1 MSPRR
6 LVTEAV
12 PAAGRAAPVPDGAFL
27 AACDRLRA
35 SPRFRPA
42 LARYCRQMA
51 EKPAVAWPI
60 YKMFDQLDR
69 YVLSFMLIHN
79 YYAWRLEGGRAPT
92 LTALQAIVPSSPR
105 HTAGFVAALKAGQFV
120 TVEHNPADGRE
131 KWLRPAPTMVFEV
144 GRSIGAFIAC
154 LDEIDGGSP
163 ARSRALEDADALGG
177 LLQRSAAFVL
187 KNGTL
192 IHAFPRVLHFA
203 MRDCGYPLLA
213 AVVGAHFSAA
223 ELQREAAD
231 IRLSLR
237 ALADRF
243 QVSRAH
249 IGNLLDEAERAGW
262 FTVRDGRLA
271 SFSEGLLAE
280 FQEWACW
287 EMVHFAEM
295 FDLVPRIAGAP
306 RGEPRA

>member
-1 MSPRR
+1 MNPRR

-12 PAAGRAAPVPDGAFL
+12 PAAGRAAPVPDAAFL

-131 KWLRPAPTMVFEV
+131 KWLRPAPAMVFEV

-163 ARSRALEDADALGG
+163 ARSRVLEDADALGG

-223 ELQREAAD
+223 ELQREAGRHPAQPARARGPVSSFARPHRQPSRRGGARGLVRRARRQAGVLQRGPAGG
-231 IRLSLR
+231 IR
-237 ALADRF
+237 
-243 QVSRAH
+243 
-249 IGNLLDEAERAGW
+249 GM
-262 FTVRDGRLA
+262 
-271 SFSEGLLAE
+271 GLL
-280 FQEWACW
+280 
-287 EMVHFAEM
+287 
-295 FDLVPRIAGAP
+295 
-306 RGEPRA
+306 